1 MPIVSHTLESSLQAN
16 GSSNVT
22 VRMYDQDATEYMQG
36 FNAPAGFNIAGK
48 VSSMIVERDIQ
59 LAENEFQALVGL

>member
-1 MPIVSHTLESSLQAN
+1 MPIVSHIVDASLQAN

-22 VRMYDQDATEYMQG
+22 VRMYDQDATEYQQG
-36 FNAPAGFNIAGK
+36 FNAPVGFNIPGK
-48 VSSMIVERDIQ
+48 VSNMILELDIQ